1 MKLSK
6 SQYIRA
12 LQCPKMLWMDKFM
25 PDKAVCND
33 NLEGIF
39 ETGNEVG
46 NLARSYFGEYALV
59 DFSFDKK
66 QMIEDT
72 EKYTYS
78 GAKNIAEAS
87 FLWDDLFCSVD
98 ILHKNPYGWD
108 IIEVKS
114 STHTTPVYIEDM
126 AFQYYVLK
134 KSGLSIT
141 GIYNMHLNS
150 EYVRR
155 GRLELGRLF
164 SIEDCTDI
172 VLSKQEY
179 VRTNIDNIRK
189 FMAVADDMEPE
200 TILGLHCDK
209 PYNCAYTDYCRRNL
223 PHPNVFDIRSN
234 MKGKRKYDL
243 FDSGIVSFEDVIKSG
258 ARLSVNQQLQV
269 EAEYYEKP
277 PKINKKKIKE
287 CLDEFSYPL
296 YFLDF
301 ETFQPA
307 IPKFDGTKPYMQ
319 IPFQYSLHI
328 QDCKGA
334 EPEHREFL
342 AKEGTDPR
350 RSLAEKLCE
359 DIPRDVCTL
368 AYNMKFEK
376 MIIKSL
382 AEEFADLAPHLM
394 NIYENIKDLMVPF
407 EKKYYYDR
415 AFEGSYSIKYVLP
428 AMCPNDPE
436 LNYHNLDGIH
446 NGGEAMA
453 AFDGLEKR
461 SPEEV
466 AQIRKN
472 LLAYCR
478 LDTLAMVKILEKL
491 DDIC

>member
-1 MKLSK
+1 M
-6 SQYIRA
+6 
-12 LQCPKMLWMDKFM
+12 
-25 PDKAVCND
+25 
-33 NLEGIF
+33 
-39 ETGNEVG
+39 
-46 NLARSYFGEYALV
+46 
-59 DFSFDKK
+59 
-66 QMIEDT
+66 
-72 EKYTYS
+72 
-78 GAKNIAEAS
+78 
-87 FLWDDLFCSVD
+87 
-98 ILHKNPYGWD
+98 
-108 IIEVKS
+108 
-114 STHTTPVYIEDM
+114 
-126 AFQYYVLK
+126 
-134 KSGLSIT
+134 
-141 GIYNMHLNS
+141 
-150 EYVRR
+150 
-155 GRLELGRLF
+155 
-164 SIEDCTDI
+164 
-172 VLSKQEY
+172 
-179 VRTNIDNIRK
+179 
-189 FMAVADDMEPE
+189 
-200 TILGLHCDK
+200 
-209 PYNCAYTDYCRRNL
+209 
-223 PHPNVFDIRSN
+223 
-234 MKGKRKYDL
+234 
-243 FDSGIVSFEDVIKSG
+243 
-258 ARLSVNQQLQV
+258 
-269 EAEYYEKP
+269 
-277 PKINKKKIKE
+277 
-287 CLDEFSYPL
+287 

-359 DIPRDVCTL
+359 DIPLDVCTL